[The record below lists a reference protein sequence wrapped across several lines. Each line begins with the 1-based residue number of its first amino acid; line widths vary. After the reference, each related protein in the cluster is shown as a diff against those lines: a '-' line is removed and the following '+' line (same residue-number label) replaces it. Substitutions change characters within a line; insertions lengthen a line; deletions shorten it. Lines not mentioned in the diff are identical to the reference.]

1 MTGLNRD
8 DALKRADAAQPGLL
22 DCLQT
27 LIRQPS
33 VSATGEGI
41 DECAALVGEVMEE
54 AGIHTEVLRLDGA
67 PPLVCGEVR
76 SGINPDR
83 TLLFYNHYDVQ
94 SPEPLDLWQD
104 PPFSG
109 RVIGDK
115 IFGRG
120 ASDDKGELVT
130 RIKAVESYLQACGD
144 VPCNIKFV
152 VEGEEETGSASIM
165 RYLDRYRSRLA
176 CDGVI
181 WEFGFV
187 DARDRPI
194 ISLGM
199 KGLLYVEL
207 SKTESIRD
215 AHSSLAVL
223 IRNPAWRLVQA
234 LNSMR
239 DPDGK
244 ILIADWHK
252 EARPLSETDL
262 RLLEREPFDGDS
274 FKEEFGVDGFL
285 AGRQGLDAK
294 VALACGT
301 TCNIAGFHSGYA
313 GPGAKTVLPAGA
325 TAKLDFRL
333 VPDMDPKTQLARL
346 REHLRSGGFGDIRV
360 RVLSAETASRTDPSH
375 EFVGQVESAAR
386 ESFGDAVLSIS
397 NPGTGPMHQFASA
410 LGAPCVSVGCTHIFS
425 RIHSPNEFAR
435 LSLLQKATRCICLVM
450 DRFGKPRTGT
460 PVAPGQA

>member
-152 VEGEEETGSASIM
+152 VEGE
-165 RYLDRYRSRLA
+165 RR
-176 CDGVI
+176 
-181 WEFGFV
+181 
-187 DARDRPI
+187 RP
-194 ISLGM
+194 
-199 KGLLYVEL
+199 E
-207 SKTESIRD
+207 
-215 AHSSLAVL
+215 A
-223 IRNPAWRLVQA
+223 PA
-234 LNSMR
+234 
-239 DPDGK
+239 
-244 ILIADWHK
+244 
-252 EARPLSETDL
+252 
-262 RLLEREPFDGDS
+262 
-274 FKEEFGVDGFL
+274 
-285 AGRQGLDAK
+285 
-294 VALACGT
+294 
-301 TCNIAGFHSGYA
+301 
-313 GPGAKTVLPAGA
+313 
-325 TAKLDFRL
+325 
-333 VPDMDPKTQLARL
+333 
-346 REHLRSGGFGDIRV
+346 
-360 RVLSAETASRTDPSH
+360 
-375 EFVGQVESAAR
+375 
-386 ESFGDAVLSIS
+386 
-397 NPGTGPMHQFASA
+397 
-410 LGAPCVSVGCTHIFS
+410 
-425 RIHSPNEFAR
+425 
-435 LSLLQKATRCICLVM
+435 
-450 DRFGKPRTGT
+450 
-460 PVAPGQA
+460 

>member
-152 VEGEEETGSASIM
+152 VEGGLVRNSPNRLDPSDTFNDPRSPARGNERTQQTGRI
-165 RYLDRYRSRLA
+165 
-176 CDGVI
+176 
-181 WEFGFV
+181 
-187 DARDRPI
+187 
-194 ISLGM
+194 
-199 KGLLYVEL
+199 
-207 SKTESIRD
+207 
-215 AHSSLAVL
+215 LAVL
-223 IRNPAWRLVQA
+223 
-234 LNSMR
+234 
-239 DPDGK
+239 
-244 ILIADWHK
+244 
-252 EARPLSETDL
+252 
-262 RLLEREPFDGDS
+262 
-274 FKEEFGVDGFL
+274 
-285 AGRQGLDAK
+285 
-294 VALACGT
+294 
-301 TCNIAGFHSGYA
+301 
-313 GPGAKTVLPAGA
+313 
-325 TAKLDFRL
+325 
-333 VPDMDPKTQLARL
+333 
-346 REHLRSGGFGDIRV
+346 
-360 RVLSAETASRTDPSH
+360 
-375 EFVGQVESAAR
+375 
-386 ESFGDAVLSIS
+386 
-397 NPGTGPMHQFASA
+397 
-410 LGAPCVSVGCTHIFS
+410 
-425 RIHSPNEFAR
+425 
-435 LSLLQKATRCICLVM
+435 
-450 DRFGKPRTGT
+450 
-460 PVAPGQA
+460 